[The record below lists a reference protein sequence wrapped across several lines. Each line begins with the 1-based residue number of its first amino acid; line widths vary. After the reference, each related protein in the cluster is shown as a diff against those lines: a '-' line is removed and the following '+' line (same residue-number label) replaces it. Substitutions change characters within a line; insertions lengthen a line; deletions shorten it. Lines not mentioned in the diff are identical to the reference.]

1 MPNLLHLQTIKEL
14 LQFGSALLQKN
25 EASHLEAELL
35 LCHVLQVTRSY
46 LYSHGN
52 EKVLFDQIQQYN
64 KLLQVLN
71 EGMPMAYLLGIKEFW
86 SLEFIVNQ
94 HTLIPRPETELLV
107 EKALTLLPEKEKLV
121 VDLGVGSGA
130 VAIVLALERP
140 HWQVV
145 GTDISLEALK
155 VAEQNLI
162 KHGVSNVFLMKT
174 NWCYGLPKNI
184 FDAVISNPPYIASS
198 DSHLKQLRHEPLHA
212 LTPGKD
218 GLTAIRKIILE
229 AGTCLKKKG
238 WLLLE
243 HGYDQGAAVRNLLL
257 SAGYTSIQ
265 TAFDLSGIPRVTSG
279 QWH

>member
-107 EKALTLLPEKEKLV
+107 EKALTLLPRKRKT
-121 VDLGVGSGA
+121 GS
-130 VAIVLALERP
+130 
-140 HWQVV
+140 
-145 GTDISLEALK
+145 
-155 VAEQNLI
+155 
-162 KHGVSNVFLMKT
+162 
-174 NWCYGLPKNI
+174 
-184 FDAVISNPPYIASS
+184 
-198 DSHLKQLRHEPLHA
+198 
-212 LTPGKD
+212 
-218 GLTAIRKIILE
+218 
-229 AGTCLKKKG
+229 
-238 WLLLE
+238 
-243 HGYDQGAAVRNLLL
+243 
-257 SAGYTSIQ
+257 
-265 TAFDLSGIPRVTSG
+265 
-279 QWH
+279 